1 MFNMCKTIP
10 RMLVLAVLFSMS
22 MAGYVVLRI
31 TTGGIQYT
39 TTSDNTVTACL
50 TVKAIGDVEIQE
62 SIKIKGKS
70 YTTTCIGEAYFKKN
84 EYLTSIVIPNTV
96 KKIEKYA
103 FRGCSNLSKVVIPDT
118 PCTIDE
124 IAFEGC
130 TSIAGVRTHTK
141 GGQIDYLLA
150 VIDTSNPCFTK
161 NVVVIEE
168 EPEVAQVIKVV
179 RKKKV
184 TNAVEEIIE
193 EEEEEEEIED
203 IDINIPKGRSKNEN
217 TFALIIGNE
226 NYKRLA
232 AVPFATN
239 DATIFAEYCEKTL
252 GIPKANIEL
261 LPDATQGDIRHGV
274 STLANRL
281 EAFNGEGK
289 AIVYY
294 AGHGIPD
301 EKDKTAYLLPRDG
314 FASDIE
320 SGYSLDKLYK
330 TLSSVPAQQVMV
342 FLDACFSGAKRDG
355 EMLASARG
363 VAIKVKETA
372 PEGKLLVFTA
382 ATGDET
388 AICDKDL
395 HHGIFTY
402 YLLKCIRDNKG
413 QVQLGDLSEY
423 VTNSVKKRSVIIN
436 SGKLQTPT
444 VIPSASMSNDWRNA
458 TLR

>member
-1 MFNMCKTIP
+1 MCRTLF
-10 RMLVLAVLFSMS
+10 RMLTLT
-22 MAGYVVLRI
+22 VVLTMALTGHAVVRI
-31 TTGGIQYT
+31 TMGGVQYT
-39 TTSDNTVTACL
+39 STSDNTVTACL
-50 TVKAIGDVEIQE
+50 TVKATGDVDIQE
-62 SIKIKGKS
+62 NIIIKGKS

-84 EYLTSIVIPNTV
+84 EYLTSIVIPNSVT
-96 KKIEKYA
+96 KIEKYA
-103 FRGCSNLSKVVIPDT
+103 FRGCSNLSKVVIPDK
-118 PCTIDE
+118 PCTIDDA
-124 IAFEGC
+124 AFDGC
-130 TSIAGVRTHTK
+130 TAIAGVRTNTK

-150 VIDTSNPCFTK
+150 VIDTSNPCFTN

-179 RKKKV
+179 RKKKATDV
-184 TNAVEEIIE
+184 VEVVE
-193 EEEEEEEIED
+193 EEEEEEFED
-203 IDINIPKGRSKNEN
+203 VDANIPKGGSKNEN

-226 NYKRLA
+226 NYRRLA
-232 AVPFATN
+232 AVPYATN
-239 DATIFAEYCEKTL
+239 DAKIFAEYCEKTL
-252 GIPKANIEL
+252 GIPKANIDL
-261 LPDATQGDIRHGV
+261 IPDATQNDIRHGV
-274 STLANRL
+274 STLTNRL
-281 EAFNGEGK
+281 DAFKGEGK

-301 EKDKTAYLLPRDG
+301 EKDKTAYMLPIDG

-330 TLSSVPAQQVMV
+330 TLSAVPSEQILV

-355 EMLASARG
+355 EMIASARG

-402 YLLKCIRDNKG
+402 YLLKCLRDNKG
-413 QVQLGDLSEY
+413 KMSLGELSEY
-423 VTNSVKKRSVIIN
+423 VTDNVKKRSVIIN
-436 SGKLQTPT
+436 GGKMQTPT
-444 VIPSASMSNDWRNA
+444 VIPSAALNNDWRNVK
-458 TLR
+458 LK

>member
-22 MAGYVVLRI
+22 MAGYAVLRI

-301 EKDKTAYLLPRDG
+301 EKDKTAYLLPIDG

>member
-1 MFNMCKTIP
+1 MCKTSS
-10 RMLVLAVLFSMS
+10 RFLVTSILLTISLVGHAV
-22 MAGYVVLRI
+22 VRI

-39 TTSDNTVTACL
+39 STSDNTVTACL
-50 TVKAIGDVEIQE
+50 TVKATGDVEIQE
-62 SIKIKGKS
+62 NIKIKGKS

-96 KKIEKYA
+96 TKIEKYA

-118 PCTIDE
+118 PCAIDE
-124 IAFEGC
+124 VAFEGC
-130 TSIAGVRTHTK
+130 TAIAGVRTHTK

-150 VIDTSNPCFTK
+150 VIDTSNPCFTE

-184 TNAVEEIIE
+184 SNAVEEIVE

-203 IDINIPKGRSKNEN
+203 IDINIPKGRFKNEN

-239 DATIFAEYCEKTL
+239 DAKIFAEYCEKTL

-301 EKDKTAYLLPRDG
+301 EKDKTAHLLPIDG

-330 TLSSVPAQQVMV
+330 TLSSVPAQQITV